1 MATTGAEQSTDTP
14 RTAGRRTTTPSKR
27 RATSQNGDAGVARFF
42 LGNVAAGG
50 RPSLEKECPSENE
63 ALIESLRTGQS
74 YFVVTE
80 WKAIADLSK
89 SIPRIAREA
98 IRRDGKDIGAS
109 APPASAVAGAA
120 PIRSL

>member
-1 MATTGAEQSTDTP
+1 MATTGAEQNTETTRAS
-14 RTAGRRTTTPSKR
+14 GRRTTTPAKR
-27 RATSQNGDAGVARFF
+27 RAATQDGGNPAARFF
-42 LGNVAAGG
+42 LGSVASGG
-50 RPSLEKECPSENE
+50 RPSLEKESPTENE

-109 APPASAVAGAA
+109 ASPASAVAGAA
-120 PIRSL
+120 PTRSS

>member
-1 MATTGAEQSTDTP
+1 MATTGAEQNTETTRAS
-14 RTAGRRTTTPSKR
+14 GRRTTTPAKR
-27 RATSQNGDAGVARFF
+27 RAATQDGGNPARFF
-42 LGNVAAGG
+42 LGSVASGG
-50 RPSLEKECPSENE
+50 RPSLEKESPTENE

-89 SIPRIAREA
+89 SIPRIAKEA
-98 IRRDGKDIGAS
+98 IRRDGRDIGTS

-120 PIRSL
+120 PTRSL